1 MFEDM
6 IHYSW
11 LDKYICNAGW
21 LGGSLA
27 IICKCGWRKGSV

>member
-27 IICKCGWRKGSV
+27 VCQCGWRKGSV